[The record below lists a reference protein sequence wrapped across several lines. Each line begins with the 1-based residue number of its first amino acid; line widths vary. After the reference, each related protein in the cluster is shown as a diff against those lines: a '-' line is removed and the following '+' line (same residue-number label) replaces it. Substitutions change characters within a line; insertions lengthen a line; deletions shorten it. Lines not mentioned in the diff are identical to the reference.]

1 VRSCG
6 PSPRVPCNEADAV
19 RSACLYGK
27 KMAIKMKVKTDKD
40 ISVVLSVESMY
51 ILKGKTKK

>member
-1 VRSCG
+1 
-6 PSPRVPCNEADAV
+6 
-19 RSACLYGK
+19 
-27 KMAIKMKVKTDKD
+27 MAIKMKVKTDKD